1 MQLKILNG
9 VYYSSVKDVTTELH
23 QFKYFLRQAFV
34 YCCYCKKNG
43 WGEVEIGTN
52 LKFCPFSFS
61 KGKNIPPQ
69 MLFGRFCPSNS
80 RWDSVSLFHK
90 NKLWD
95 KCFNFHT
102 LGISREKLF
111 IRYFFKLLK
120 SCWESTEIRSQLW
133 TGLYSWDHSLLPENP
148 RSTPL
153 EGSTS
158 LLQ

>member
-1 MQLKILNG
+1 MGYTTALSRMSLLSYISLNTFWDKPLCTVVTVKKMDGEKLKLEPTWN
-9 VYYSSVKDVTTELH
+9 
-23 QFKYFLRQAFV
+23 FAPFLSQREKISHLKCCLAGFV
-34 YCCYCKKNG
+34 
-43 WGEVEIGTN
+43 
-52 LKFCPFSFS
+52 LQ
-61 KGKNIPPQ
+61 IP
-69 MLFGRFCPSNS
+69 GGI
-80 RWDSVSLFHK
+80 LFHK

-133 TGLYSWDHSLLPENP
+133 TELYSWDHSLLPENP